1 MLSKHDRKSRSR
13 ITAGVTG
20 AAALT
25 LAGLALTASG
35 TQAAANLRADVGDA
49 IGVDLQ
55 DAPPAPT
62 APEAPDAPEALDA
75 PAAVEAPDAPDAPDA
90 PKAKKIERKVVI
102 IEKGKDGKKREIRVI
117 GAHGDGKS
125 FVWSGDK
132 SFAWNGDMEKLA
144 RVPAIS
150 SIKCGPP
157 KGGDIKIESKD
168 GDKRK
173 IVICTD
179 RIEARA
185 EAAAHRA
192 EIASARAEH
201 GRTIAIASAEMG
213 KRHAML
219 GLKMARKSI
228 EAQDELSA
236 EQKANALKGI
246 DDAIRELE
254 TADKD

>member
-55 DAPPAPT
+55 DAPAAPT
-62 APEAPDAPEALDA
+62 PPEAPEAPEAVEP
-75 PAAVEAPDAPDAPDA
+75 PAAVEAPDAPDAPK
-90 PKAKKIERKVVI
+90 PKVERRVMI
-102 IEKGKDGKKREIRVI
+102 IEKHKDGKKREVRAI
-117 GAHGDGKS
+117 GGHGDS
-125 FVWSGDK
+125 FVWSGDADK
-132 SFAWNGDMEKLA
+132 IA
-144 RVPAIS
+144 RFPVVS
-150 SIKCGPP
+150 SIKCGAP
-157 KGGDIKIESKD
+157 KNGDIKIETKD
-168 GDKRK
+168 DRGKHS
-173 IVICTD
+173 IVICQD
-179 RIEARA
+179 RIEAHTALAVQRA
-185 EAAAHRA
+185 ER
-192 EIASARAEH
+192 ARA
-201 GRTIAIASAEMG
+201 IADKARVVALA
-213 KRHAML
+213 RADDARAHAMSSAAMGRRQAMI

-228 EAQDELSA
+228 ERQDDLSDF
-236 EQKANALKGI
+236 QKSAALKGI